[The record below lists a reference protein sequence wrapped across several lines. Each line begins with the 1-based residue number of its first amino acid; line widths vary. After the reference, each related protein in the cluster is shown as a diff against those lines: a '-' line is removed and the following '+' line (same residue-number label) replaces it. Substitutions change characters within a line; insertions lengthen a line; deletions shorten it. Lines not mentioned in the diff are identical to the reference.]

1 MLNENQDKAL
11 DEIITWLSDPNSTQH
26 CLIGYAGTGK
36 SYLVSHLISFLAEA
50 DSGDRVCLTA
60 PTNKAVKVLDEL
72 RTGCDTS
79 TLHTLLG
86 LRPKI
91 NEYTGKQYFER
102 DYTLSNSPDKMSI
115 EDYNLIVVDEAGM
128 INSDL
133 YEMLQGYKTK
143 FLFLG
148 DDAQLPPVGEKSSVV
163 WDKVQSKSRL
173 TEVVRYSGKILDLAT
188 HTRHNL
194 TSRDRPLLRDFMGEG
209 VSYLNPR
216 AFTNRV
222 LDEIEYAVEHNLP
235 SHIRVLCYRNKAVSD
250 WNSKIRATLYGGYDV
265 PSFVEGEWLM
275 ANEPV
280 TIPHPLYEGK
290 RQTLIKN
297 SDEFQIEGV
306 AGVQNIEGIHCWQLL
321 VRDNWIYVCDST
333 QEVQLGFTL
342 TQMANNAKA
351 CEDKKQR
358 AKLWREYWNLK
369 EQFANCSYT
378 HAITVNK
385 SQGSTYTLAAVD
397 TSDIY
402 NCKQIEERNRRAYT
416 AFTRPKAELLLY

>member
-1 MLNENQDKAL
+1 MLNPNQEQAL
-11 DEIITWLSDPNSTQH
+11 DEIIDWLAHPNSTQH

-86 LRPKI
+86 LKPKI
-91 NEYTGKQYFER
+91 NDYTGKQYFER

-115 EDYNLIVVDEAGM
+115 DNYNLIIVDEAGM
-128 INSDL
+128 INSEL
-133 YEMLQGYKTK
+133 YDMLQGYRTK

-163 WDKVQSKSRL
+163 WDKVNSKSKL
-173 TEVVRYSGKILDLAT
+173 TKVERYTGKILDLAT
-188 HTRHNL
+188 YIRNNL
-194 TSRDRPLLRDFMGEG
+194 TSRDRPLLRDFMGDG

-216 AFTNRV
+216 SFTNRV
-222 LDEIEYAVEHNLP
+222 LDEVEYAVEHNLP

-250 WNSKIRATLYGGYDV
+250 WNSKIRTTLYGGHNI
-265 PSFVEGEWLM
+265 PSFMEGEWLM
-275 ANEPV
+275 ANEPI

-290 RQTLIKN
+290 RQNLIKN
-297 SDEFQIEGV
+297 SDEFQIEQVLGT
-306 AGVQNIEGIHCWQLL
+306 QFIEGIPCWQLL
-321 VRDNWIYVCDST
+321 VKGEYIYVCDAI
-333 QEVQLGFTL
+333 QEIQLGFTL
-342 TQMANNAKA
+342 NQMAIDAKA
-351 CEDKKQR
+351 CDDKKKR

-397 TSDIY
+397 TGDIY
-402 NCKQIEERNRRAYT
+402 NCKMIEERNRRAYT
-416 AFTRPKAELLLY
+416 AFTRPKSELLLY